1 MAAGTKTPSTN
12 LTGAQK
18 AALIIS
24 SIGLDAAAVIFKAL
38 PEDEMEA
45 VTEAIGE
52 IQDVPHELRMQALQ
66 EFTAQLK
73 GDSGSEAFELRA
85 LLEKSVGR
93 EKAAYFISKART
105 GTGGGKYFE
114 FLNTIDPQQI
124 YCALRQERPQ
134 ILALIFCHL
143 DPKRAA
149 EILASFDPEFQTQV
163 LVRIGRMN
171 RVSPEMIE
179 KIEHVLRKKLSAVQV
194 KLREAGG
201 PKIIAQVMNHID
213 RGIEK
218 QIIDTLQTKDAS
230 LLDDVKR
237 LMLVFDDLA
246 TLPQKGAQALLREVD
261 MNDIGLALKGASAG
275 MKDLIFKNLSA
286 RAAERLK
293 EEMELMGPKPK
304 SEVEEAQQRIIA
316 VVRRLEEEGKIQLAR
331 AGKEDELVA

>member
-1 MAAGTKTPSTN
+1 MATATKAPPTT
-12 LTGAQK
+12 LTGVQK
-18 AALIIS
+18 AALIIT
-24 SIGLDAAAVIFKAL
+24 SIGLDAAAAIFKAL
-38 PEDEMEA
+38 PDDEMEA

-52 IQDVPHELRMQALQ
+52 VQDVPAELRVQAIE
-66 EFTAQLK
+66 EFAKQLK
-73 GDSGSEAFELRA
+73 GEAGSEAFELRTM
-85 LLEKSVGR
+85 LEKSVGR
-93 EKAAYFISKART
+93 ERAAHFMTKARPAT
-105 GTGGGKYFE
+105 NYFD
-114 FLNTIDPQQI
+114 FLNIIDAQQI

-134 ILALIFCHL
+134 VLALILCHL

-149 EILASFDPEFQTQV
+149 EILGSFEPEFQTQV

-179 KIEHVLRKKLSAVQV
+179 QIEQVLRKKLSAVQQ

-201 PKIIAQVMNHID
+201 PKIIAQVMNHINRD
-213 RGIEK
+213 LEK
-218 QIIDTLQTKDAS
+218 QIFETLQSKDAS
-230 LLDDVKR
+230 LLDDVKK

-261 MNDIGLALKGASAG
+261 MNDIGMALKGASPA
-275 MKDLIFKNLSA
+275 MKDLIYKNLST

-316 VVRRLEEEGKIQLAR
+316 VVRRLEEEGKIQLSR
-331 AGKEDELVA
+331 GGKEDELVA

>member
-1 MAAGTKTPSTN
+1 MATATKAPPTN
-12 LTGAQK
+12 LTGAHK
-18 AALIIS
+18 VALIIT
-24 SIGLDAAAVIFKAL
+24 SIGLDAAAAIFKGL

-52 IQDVPHELRMQALQ
+52 VQDVPAELRMQAL
-66 EFTAQLK
+66 EDFAKQLK
-73 GDSGSEAFELRA
+73 GEAGSEAFELHA
-85 LLEKSVGR
+85 MLEKSVGR
-93 EKAAYFISKART
+93 ERAAHFMTKARST
-105 GTGGGKYFE
+105 MNGSNFFD
-114 FLNTIDPQQI
+114 FLNTIDAQQI

-134 ILALIFCHL
+134 VLALILCHL

-149 EILASFDPEFQTQV
+149 EILGSFEPEFQTQV

-179 KIEHVLRKKLSAVQV
+179 QIEQVLRKKLSAVQQ

-201 PKIIAQVMNHID
+201 AKVIAQVMNHINRD
-213 RGIEK
+213 LEK
-218 QIIDTLQTKDAS
+218 QIFETLQSKDAS

-246 TLPQKGAQALLREVD
+246 TLSQKGVQALLREVD
-261 MNDIGLALKGASAG
+261 MNDIGMALKGSSPA
-275 MKDLIFKNLSA
+275 MKDLIYKNLSA

-331 AGKEDELVA
+331 GGKEDELVA